1 MNVLEKEGVFVFFG
15 KVQCGNC
22 YIGLV
27 FNSMEF
33 YGIGLGDLMDCLE
46 EVLLIFVNVLE
57 YFGWGGFINW
67 VEDMY
72 KFKVFQ
78 LYNFKDFLFYGY
90 GGILWL
96 IWEVIEYKNKGVL

>member
-1 MNVLEKEGVFVFFG
+1 
-15 KVQCGNC
+15 
-22 YIGLV
+22 
-27 FNSMEF
+27 MEF

-72 KFKVFQ
+72 KFKVF
-78 LYNFKDFLFYGY
+78 
-90 GGILWL
+90 
-96 IWEVIEYKNKGVL
+96 